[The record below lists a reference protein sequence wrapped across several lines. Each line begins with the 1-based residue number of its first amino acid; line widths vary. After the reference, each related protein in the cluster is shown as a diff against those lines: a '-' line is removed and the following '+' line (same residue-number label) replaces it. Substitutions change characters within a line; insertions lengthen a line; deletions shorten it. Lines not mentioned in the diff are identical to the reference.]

1 MTRFIQL
8 HLLTSY
14 PPSNLNR
21 DDLGQP
27 KTARLGGVERLRIS
41 SQSLKRAW
49 RTSEIFQ
56 QQLAGTIGT
65 RTKLLGREV
74 FAALTKAGIAEKQAT
89 EWASKIAGAYGSVK
103 KDEPLEIEQLVHIA
117 PEERQSLDALVAT
130 LIQEKRAPEKEELDA
145 LLHEQTA
152 VDIAMFGRM
161 LTSKIERKIDPNEE
175 AAIQV
180 AHAIGVHASPIED
193 DYFTA
198 VDDLNKTYKKAD
210 AGAGHIGESAF
221 AAALFY
227 EYICIDR
234 DLLKKNLGGDEALN
248 ERALRA
254 FTEAALKV
262 GPSGKQNSYAS
273 RAYAHFAL
281 IEKGAQQPRSLT
293 LAFIQPV
300 TGDNYA
306 EESIAALRKVQ
317 TNMDKVYGACADERM
332 HLDVLAG
339 EGSCQQ
345 LLDFAAG
352 E

>member
-56 QQLAGTIGT
+56 QQLAGVIGT

-74 FAALTKAGIAEKQAT
+74 FAALSEAGIAEKKAI

-234 DLLKKNLGGDEALN
+234 DLLKKNLGGDEALT